1 MKAKVNKVTIQ
12 LVEGNPLSFADAGL
26 VTQTD
31 PNLTIDPELAE
42 LTGPDV
48 LRECIEIG
56 WCEVGSAVITDPGK
70 LPVERLIHVVGPRW
84 GEGSE
89 RGKLANATWKCLQ
102 LAEEDRLPSLVM
114 PPISTG
120 TMGYPLE
127 NCAKTM
133 LERIIDFTFEDPKY
147 LRTIIICLETQT
159 TFTIFRQ
166 ELKQQLQELKAKNQG
181 KVQV

>member
-12 LVEGNPLSFADAGL
+12 LVEGSPLAFADAGL
-26 VTQTD
+26 VLQTD
-31 PNLTIDPELAE
+31 PNLTVDAELAA

-48 LRECIEIG
+48 VQECAQIG
-56 WCEVGSAVITDPGK
+56 WCEVGSAVITDPGQ

-114 PPISTG
+114 PAISTG

-147 LRTIIICLETQT
+147 LRTIIICLETPT
-159 TFTIFRQ
+159 AFNIFRQ
-166 ELKQQLQELKAKNQG
+166 EMRVQLQELKANNQG

>member
-12 LVEGNPLSFADAGL
+12 LVEGNPLAFADAGL

-31 PNLTIDPELAE
+31 PNLTLDPGLAA
-42 LTGPDV
+42 LTGPEV
-48 LRECIEIG
+48 PQECALIG
-56 WCEVGSAVITDPGK
+56 WCEVGSAIITNPGH

-102 LAEEDRLPSLVM
+102 LAEADRLPSLVI
-114 PPISTG
+114 PAISTG

-147 LRTIIICLETQT
+147 LRAIIICLETQT
-159 TFTIFRQ
+159 AYNVFKLEF
-166 ELKQQLQELKAKNQG
+166 KQQLHELKANNQG

>member
-1 MKAKVNKVTIQ
+1 MKAKVNKVAIQ
-12 LVEGNPLSFADAGL
+12 LVEGNPLSVADAGL
-26 VTQTD
+26 VLQTD
-31 PNLTIDPELAE
+31 PNLTVAEELSALAGPE
-42 LTGPDV
+42 V
-48 LRECIEIG
+48 LQECVQIG
-56 WCEVGSAVITDPGK
+56 WCEVGSAVITNPGQ

-114 PPISTG
+114 PAISTG

-159 TFTIFRQ
+159 AYNVFRQ
-166 ELKQQLQELKAKNQG
+166 EMKLQLQELKATNQG